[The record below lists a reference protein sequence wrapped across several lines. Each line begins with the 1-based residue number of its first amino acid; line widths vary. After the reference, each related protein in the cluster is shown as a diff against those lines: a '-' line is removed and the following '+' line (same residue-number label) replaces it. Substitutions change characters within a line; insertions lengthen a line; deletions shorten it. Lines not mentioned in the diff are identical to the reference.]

1 MICVSG
7 SWACSS
13 RKSGRMSAAKK
24 EKAPAKQVR
33 RPPKVVWANLT
44 NTHYLSVRQCME
56 DMGFRITESTTKN
69 MILWCDGP
77 GTIEMASQLE
87 PWQFYNHF
95 PGIWSIA
102 RKVELAR
109 NLERMAKLQ
118 PNVYTFHPRT
128 FLLPGQFGDMK
139 SYMLSIP
146 KRTKRTMIVKPD
158 KGSQGKGIQL
168 IQAPDVIDDYFEAAV
183 AQQYISP
190 FLIDG
195 YKFDLRIYVLVTS
208 VDPLRM
214 YIHNEGMA
222 RFCSEKY
229 QEPKNRNLDQAFSHL
244 TNYSLNKKNENFV
257 QNENPDEAD
266 RGSKRSLT
274 SVYRE
279 IEKMGHSV
287 VKLQQKIDDIMR
299 LTLASVQPF
308 LASNYHTAVSYNDG
322 KSRCFEIL
330 GFDIMIDKKMD
341 PWLIEVNCM
350 PSLTCDSPFDTSL
363 KFSVI
368 KGTLKIL
375 ALNPNFKRL
384 TLAHQ
389 KAVTQKRIS
398 GTTDIAI
405 RELFDPEV
413 ESKIAASTNWRQLYP
428 IVGDQVSSMIM
439 ESALAAARDTP
450 VGAAGETAASR
461 ARKEAVL
468 AKIREKEIEATEAK
482 RRKRKRP
489 PFQSD
494 FPVSSTPTS
503 KPPRPQP
510 LPRITSKQQPRTP
523 KSAMK
528 PISVRYAPPTHDEEA
543 KLSSEMKD
551 LPPMLINDSEERSR
565 QKRLAKQVSTAQTM
579 SMLTKI
585 KTIILAVAPRP
596 PQTEPTPA
604 PQPIPV
610 RQTRPSKQVVRP
622 VVTYRQVVI
631 DDTL

>member
-1 MICVSG
+1 
-7 SWACSS
+7 
-13 RKSGRMSAAKK
+13 MSAAKK
-24 EKAPAKQVR
+24 EQAPPKQTK
-33 RPPKVVWANLT
+33 RPPKVIWVNLT
-44 NTHYLSVRQCME
+44 NTHYVSVQQCME
-56 DMGFRITESTTKN
+56 EMGYRVTASTTKN
-69 MILWCDGP
+69 MILWCDAA
-77 GTIEMASQLE
+77 GTIEVASQLE

-95 PGIWSIA
+95 PGIWAIA

-109 NLERMAKLQ
+109 NLERMSRLL

-128 FLLPGQFGDMK
+128 FVIPSQFGDMK

-146 KRTKRTMIVKPD
+146 KRSKRTMIIKPD

-168 IQAPDVIDDYFEAAV
+168 IQDPDAIDEYFEAAV
-183 AQQYISP
+183 AQKYISP

-229 QEPKNRNLDQAFSHL
+229 QKPKNRNLDQAFSHL

-257 QNENPDEAD
+257 QNVSPDQAD
-266 RGSKRSLT
+266 QGSKRSLT

-287 VKLQQKIDDIMR
+287 PKLQKKIDDIMR
-299 LTLASVQPF
+299 LTLASIQPF
-308 LASNYHTAVSYNDG
+308 LASNYHTAVGYNDG

-330 GFDIMIDKKMD
+330 GFDIMIDKHMD

-375 ALNPNFKRL
+375 ALNPNFKRAI
-384 TLAHQ
+384 LARQ

-398 GTTDIAI
+398 GTTDMAI
-405 RELFDPEV
+405 RDLFDPEV
-413 ESKIAASTNWRQLYP
+413 ESKIAATTNWRQIYP
-428 IVGDQVSSMIM
+428 ISGDQASSMVM

-468 AKIREKEIEATEAK
+468 AKIREKEIEASEA
-482 RRKRKRP
+482 RRRNEKRKRP

-494 FPVSSTPTS
+494 FPITPVPIS
-503 KPPRPQP
+503 KSKRPKPKLPPIGVPK
-510 LPRITSKQQPRTP
+510 SKPRTP
-523 KSAMK
+523 MSSMK
-528 PISVRYAPPTHDEEA
+528 AVSVRCPIPARDEEQ
-543 KLSSEMKD
+543 KLTIEMKD
-551 LPPMLINDSEERSR
+551 LPPVLINESEERRR
-565 QKRLAKQVSTAQTM
+565 QRHLSKQVSAASTM
-579 SMLTKI
+579 SMLAKI
-585 KTIILAVAPRP
+585 KTILASVAPHSRLP
-596 PQTEPTPA
+596 DPSPTPA
-604 PQPIPV
+604 MPVPVPV
-610 RQTRPSKQVVRP
+610 RQARPTKQVVRP
-622 VVTYRQVVI
+622 VVAYRQVVM
-631 DDTL
+631 DDAL